1 MALRHGA
8 NAGTCEKVC
17 VVKVPEGIA
26 SLSILAVLRVF

>member
-8 NAGTCEKVC
+8 NSGTCEK

-26 SLSILAVLRVF
+26 SLSVLAALQVF